1 MLDKNPNITR
11 LIGHSLGGSVVPEI
25 NNRNNQK
32 YITSVY
38 GSPFV
43 SFGKENK
50 NPRALRFRNRNDPIS
65 VFDRNAIQ
73 VDRNTADPFKAHNVD
88 NMKTQG
94 NYSQGVDDSVAVAQH
109 LQQQQQ
115 NQNQYK

>member
-1 MLDKNPNITR
+1 M
-11 LIGHSLGGSVVPEI
+11 
-25 NNRNNQK
+25 
-32 YITSVY
+32 
-38 GSPFV
+38 
-43 SFGKENK
+43 GKERK
-50 NPRALRFRNRNDPIS
+50 NPRALCFRNRNDPIS
-65 VFDRNAIQ
+65 IFDRNAIQ
-73 VDRNTADPFKAHNVD
+73 VDRNTLNPYTAHNVE

>member
-1 MLDKNPNITR
+1 MS
-11 LIGHSLGGSVVPEI
+11 HSLGSSVAQKI

-38 GSPFV
+38 GSPFI

-73 VDRNTADPFKAHNVD
+73 VDRNTANPLKAHNVE

-94 NYSQGVDDSVAVAQH
+94 TYSHGVDDSVQVAQNI
-109 LQQQQQ
+109 QQQ
-115 NQNQYK
+115 NQYK